1 MKGYGINLYS
11 LRNSIKTEPE
21 FIETAIKLRD
31 MGYSFLQFSG
41 TAFDADMVKRVS
53 DESGLPFVLTHVPMD
68 RIIGD
73 TDALMEEH
81 ARFGCKNIGLGAM
94 GSKIIMDEKA
104 CFETIEKLEVAA
116 ERMEKN
122 GFSFFYHNH
131 HHEFFK
137 YNGETIFDYMIKN
150 APHINFTFD
159 VYWAQYGGVN
169 VIEFIE
175 KLKGRIACVHLKD
188 YRIALK
194 EKFIP
199 DFAPVGDG
207 TIDFKAI
214 VPKMIEAGAEYFIV
228 EQDNAAD
235 AEDPFGEVKRS
246 INYLKKEF

>member
-21 FIETAIKLRD
+21 LLETAIKLRD

-41 TAFDADMVKRVS
+41 TAFDADMIKRVS
-53 DESGLPFVLTHVPMD
+53 DESGLPFILTHVPMD

-81 ARFGCKNIGLGAM
+81 SRFGCKNIGLGAM

-104 CFETIEKLEVAA
+104 CFETIEKLEAAA

-150 APHINFTFD
+150 APHVNFTFD
-159 VYWAQYGGVN
+159 TYWAQYGGVN

-199 DFAPVGDG
+199 DYAPVGDG
-207 TIDFKAI
+207 NIDFKAI
-214 VPKMIEAGAEYFIV
+214 VPKMLEAGAEYFIV